1 VDAYKDKRENKE
13 PPKDLFIHGK
23 VAFSRDEWVGFNDAA
38 GSSTRVVGV
47 KIRDDASLKL
57 FRKADTP
64 ILRGTAY
71 IRHERSALLWTR
83 GWTPRLAT
91 YPGMEVP
98 NPLTIDICHG
108 DAPIDTVLADVLAL
122 TKLNYN
128 SCQYADGTPITL
140 KFADAVGEVLT
151 AGPIPAGGA
160 PLPFMY
166 YI

>member
-1 VDAYKDKRENKE
+1 MAR
-13 PPKDLFIHGK
+13 LLGW
-23 VAFSRDEWVGFNDAA
+23 SRTETA
-38 GSSTRVVGV
+38 VVGV

-57 FRKADTP
+57 YRKADTP

-91 YPGMEVP
+91 YPGLEVP
-98 NPLTIDICHG
+98 NPLSVDISHG
-108 DAPIDTVLADVLAL
+108 IASIETVLEDVLAL
-122 TKLNYN
+122 TKLNCN

-151 AGPIPAGGA
+151 AGPVPSGGP